1 MPPKRRTDST
11 GEHKED
17 KPTVKALA
25 LEYLD
30 SLDSP
35 TELSAKAFAIAVA
48 SKMPTARHKHLVL
61 EWNQLRAQHMDPA
74 KGSHLQEA
82 FAAAPMLSLE
92 MIKRYIDEHFAPSSS
107 GLDQI
112 ALSKVS
118 NAPSPASGPLARAK
132 RARSGPA
139 LSPSTTSQSTT
150 GSSRSSSSSSSS
162 LSSSA
167 VQRMA
172 DEFVQH
178 YKEYTGRDWTLP
190 SGTIADQILCSHIRT
205 LTKESVLHSFVIQR
219 TRPLL
224 SLFDAIDA
232 DAFQKHIADSDK
244 SEAQGQLI
252 NWQRA
257 TIEQYDASPKEIWNK
272 LKGGWATSDLPQDV
286 DASVAFSFR
295 CSVYQTLL
303 DLATVY
309 RTHQYRLPQG
319 KKESWYTTKVWGFLW
334 KIIDAGGVLE
344 YEPGEATSAASSL
357 RKNSERDLESKQSQG
372 RKIDGIVSCLATN
385 LEICA
390 VEAGKLDQGQSGTKI
405 LQDSVKMAKVL
416 KDMFD
421 AIHTRSNGS
430 EAVKRELRTY
440 GLLIS
445 GTRIDFVSFRHLEGR
460 FFRMQTEDSVTLPPV
475 WDEHGV
481 SSKTIVAVVYK
492 LMLFKSRV
500 EKMANNIALWVQVS
514 LDITASPDDS
524 RPIVATMTTPGN
536 SPRR

>member
-1 MPPKRRTDST
+1 MPPKRRTDSP
-11 GEHKED
+11 GEDKHD
-17 KPTVKALA
+17 KPTVKAMA

-30 SLDSP
+30 SLASP
-35 TELSAKAFAIAVA
+35 SALSPKAFAIAVT
-48 SKMPTARHKHLVL
+48 SRMPTARHKHIVL
-61 EWNQLRAQHMDPA
+61 EWNQLRSQYMDPA
-74 KGSHLQEA
+74 NSSHLQEV
-82 FAAAPMLSLE
+82 FATAPILSLE
-92 MIKRYIDEHFAPSSS
+92 MIKTYLDEEFAPTHS
-107 GLDQI
+107 GRDQRSPP
-112 ALSKVS
+112 AFVT
-118 NAPSPASGPLARAK
+118 PSPISGSLARAK
-132 RARSGPA
+132 RARAGPA

-150 GSSRSSSSSSSS
+150 GSQRSSSSSSSS

-167 VQRMA
+167 VQRMG
-172 DEFVQH
+172 DEFMQH
-178 YKEYTGRDWTLP
+178 YREYTGRDWTLP
-190 SGTIADQILCSHIRT
+190 SGTIADQILCNHIRT
-205 LTKESVLHSFVIQR
+205 LSKESALHSFVIQR

-224 SLFDAIDA
+224 SLFQDTDMN
-232 DAFQKHIADSDK
+232 AFQNYITDSDR
-244 SEAQGQLI
+244 SETQDQLKD
-252 NWQRA
+252 WQRA
-257 TIEQYDASPKEIWNK
+257 TIQQYEASPKEIWDK
-272 LKGGWATSDLPQDV
+272 LQGGWATNDLPQDV
-286 DASVAFSFR
+286 DVSVAFSFR
-295 CSVYQTLL
+295 CAVYQAIL

-309 RTHQYRLPQG
+309 RSHQYRLPQG

-344 YEPGEATSAASSL
+344 YEPGETTSAASSL

-372 RKIDGIVSCLATN
+372 RKIDGIVSCSATN

-405 LQDSVKMAKVL
+405 LQDSVKMAKVM

-430 EAVKRELRTY
+430 EDVKRELRTY

-460 FFRMQTEDSVTLPPV
+460 FYRMQTEDSVTLPPV

-481 SSKTIVAVVYK
+481 SSKTIVALVYK

-500 EKMANNIALWVQVS
+500 ERMAHKIALWVQVS
-514 LDITASPDDS
+514 LDTKASPDDS
-524 RPIVATMTTPGN
+524 RPIVATLTTPSS

>member
-1 MPPKRRTDST
+1 MPPKRRTDSAT
-11 GEHKED
+11 EDKED
-17 KPTVKALA
+17 KPTVKAMA

-30 SLDSP
+30 SLASP
-35 TELSAKAFAIAVA
+35 SALSPKAFAIAVT
-48 SKMPTARHKHLVL
+48 SRMPTARHKHIVL
-61 EWNQLRAQHMDPA
+61 EWNQLRSQHMDPA
-74 KGSHLQEA
+74 KSSHLQEA
-82 FAAAPMLSLE
+82 FASASMLSLE
-92 MIKRYIDEHFAPSSS
+92 TIKTYIEEEFAPTRS
-107 GLDQI
+107 GPDQRS
-112 ALSKVS
+112 LSTSV
-118 NAPSPASGPLARAK
+118 APSPISGSLARAK
-132 RARSGPA
+132 RARAGPA

-150 GSSRSSSSSSSS
+150 GSSRSSSSTSSS

-167 VQRMA
+167 VQRMG

-190 SGTIADQILCSHIRT
+190 SGTIADQILCNHIRT
-205 LTKESVLHSFVIQR
+205 LSKESALHSFVIQR

-224 SLFDAIDA
+224 SLFDDKDA
-232 DAFQKHIADSDK
+232 NAFQKYITDSDT
-244 SEAQGQLI
+244 SEAQGQLKD
-252 NWQRA
+252 WQRA
-257 TIEQYDASPKEIWNK
+257 TIEQYEASPKEIWDK
-272 LKGGWATSDLPQDV
+272 LQGGWATNYLPPDV

-295 CSVYQTLL
+295 CSVYQAIL

-309 RTHQYRLPQG
+309 KSHQYRLPQG

-372 RKIDGIVSCLATN
+372 RKIDGIVSCSATN

-405 LQDSVKMAKVL
+405 LQDSVKMAKVM

-421 AIHTRSNGS
+421 AIHTRSNGF
-430 EAVKRELRTY
+430 EDGKRELRTY

-445 GTRIDFVSFRHLEGR
+445 GTRIDFVSFRYLEGR
-460 FFRMQTEDSVTLPPV
+460 FYRMQTEDSVTLPPV

-481 SSKTIVAVVYK
+481 SSKTIVALVYK
-492 LMLFKSRV
+492 LMLFKGRV
-500 EKMANNIALWVQVS
+500 ERMAHKIALWVQVS
-514 LDITASPDDS
+514 LDTKASPDDS
-524 RPIVATMTTPGN
+524 RPIVATLTTPSS

>member
-1 MPPKRRTDST
+1 MPPKRRTNSA
-11 GEHKED
+11 GEDKED
-17 KPTVKALA
+17 KPTVKAMA

-30 SLDSP
+30 SLASP
-35 TELSAKAFAIAVA
+35 SALSPKAFAMAVT
-48 SKMPTARHKHLVL
+48 SKMPTARHKHVVL
-61 EWNQLRAQHMDPA
+61 EWNQLRSQHMDPA
-74 KGSHLQEA
+74 NSSHLQEV
-82 FAAAPMLSLE
+82 FASAPMLSLE
-92 MIKRYIDEHFAPSSS
+92 MIKTCIE
-107 GLDQI
+107 
-112 ALSKVS
+112 
-118 NAPSPASGPLARAK
+118 ARAK
-132 RARSGPA
+132 RARAGPA

-167 VQRMA
+167 VQRMG

-178 YKEYTGRDWTLP
+178 YKEYTGPDWTLP
-190 SGTIADQILCSHIRT
+190 SGTIADLLLCNHIRT
-205 LTKESVLHSFVIQR
+205 LSKESALHSFVIQR

-224 SLFDAIDA
+224 TLFEGTDAN
-232 DAFQKHIADSDK
+232 AFQKFITDSDR
-244 SEAQGQLI
+244 SEDQNQLKD
-252 NWQRA
+252 WQRA
-257 TIEQYDASPKEIWNK
+257 TIEQYEVSPKEIWEK
-272 LKGGWATSDLPQDV
+272 LQGGWAAQDLPQDV

-295 CSVYQTLL
+295 CSVYHAIF

-309 RTHQYRLPQG
+309 RNNHYRLPQG

-334 KIIDAGGVLE
+334 KIFDAGGVLE
-344 YEPGEATSAASSL
+344 YDPGEITSTASSL

-372 RKIDGIVSCLATN
+372 RKIDGIVSCSATN

-405 LQDSVKMAKVL
+405 LQDSVKMAKVM

-430 EAVKRELRTY
+430 EVVKRELRTY

-460 FFRMQTEDSVTLPPV
+460 FYRMQTEDSVTLPPV
-475 WDEHGV
+475 WDELGV
-481 SSKTIVAVVYK
+481 SSKTIVALVYK

-500 EKMANNIALWVQVS
+500 ERMAHKTALWVQVS
-514 LDITASPDDS
+514 LDTKSSPDES
-524 RPIVATMTTPGN
+524 RPIVATLTTPSS

>member
-1 MPPKRRTDST
+1 MPPKRRTDSAT
-11 GEHKED
+11 EDKED
-17 KPTVKALA
+17 KPTVKAMA

-30 SLDSP
+30 SLASP
-35 TELSAKAFAIAVA
+35 SALSPKVFAIAVT
-48 SKMPTARHKHLVL
+48 SRMPTARHKHIVL
-61 EWNQLRAQHMDPA
+61 EWNQLRSQHMDPA
-74 KGSHLQEA
+74 KSSHLQEA
-82 FAAAPMLSLE
+82 FASAPMLSLE
-92 MIKRYIDEHFAPSSS
+92 TIKTYIEEEFAPTRS
-107 GLDQI
+107 GPDQRS
-112 ALSKVS
+112 LPKSV
-118 NAPSPASGPLARAK
+118 APSPIFGTLARAK
-132 RARSGPA
+132 RARAGPA

-150 GSSRSSSSSSSS
+150 GSSRSSSSTSSS

-167 VQRMA
+167 VQRMG

-190 SGTIADQILCSHIRT
+190 SGTIADQILCNHIRT
-205 LTKESVLHSFVIQR
+205 LSKESALHSFVIQR

-224 SLFDAIDA
+224 SLFDDKDA
-232 DAFQKHIADSDK
+232 NAFQKYITDSDT
-244 SEAQGQLI
+244 SEAQDQLKD
-252 NWQRA
+252 WQRA
-257 TIEQYDASPKEIWNK
+257 TIEQYEASPKEIWDK
-272 LKGGWATSDLPQDV
+272 LQGGWATNDLPPDV

-295 CSVYQTLL
+295 CSVYQAIL

-309 RTHQYRLPQG
+309 KSHQYRLPQG

-372 RKIDGIVSCLATN
+372 RKIDGIVSCSATN

-405 LQDSVKMAKVL
+405 LQDSVKMAKVM

-430 EAVKRELRTY
+430 ED
-440 GLLIS
+440 
-445 GTRIDFVSFRHLEGR
+445 DFVSFRYLEGR
-460 FFRMQTEDSVTLPPV
+460 FYRMHTEDSVTLPPV

-481 SSKTIVAVVYK
+481 SSKTIVALVYK
-492 LMLFKSRV
+492 LMLFKGRV
-500 EKMANNIALWVQVS
+500 ERMAHKIALWVQVS
-514 LDITASPDDS
+514 LDTKASPDDS
-524 RPIVATMTTPGN
+524 RPIVATLTTPSS

>member
-112 ALSKVS
+112 
-118 NAPSPASGPLARAK
+118 
-132 RARSGPA
+132 
-139 LSPSTTSQSTT
+139 STT

-430 EAVKRELRTY
+430 EAVKRELRTAEW
-440 GLLIS
+440 L
-445 GTRIDFVSFRHLEGR
+445 R
-460 FFRMQTEDSVTLPPV
+460 
-475 WDEHGV
+475 
-481 SSKTIVAVVYK
+481 VVD
-492 LMLFKSRV
+492 L
-500 EKMANNIALWVQVS
+500 A
-514 LDITASPDDS
+514 
-524 RPIVATMTTPGN
+524 
-536 SPRR
+536 